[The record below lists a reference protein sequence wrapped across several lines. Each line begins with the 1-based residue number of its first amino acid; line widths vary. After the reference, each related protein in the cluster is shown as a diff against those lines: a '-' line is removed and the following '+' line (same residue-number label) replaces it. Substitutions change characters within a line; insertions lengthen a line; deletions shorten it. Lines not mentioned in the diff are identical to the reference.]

1 MSPKGTIATVS
12 TAELWEDNDFSDNEL
27 PSDEVKFSEVMDDS
41 QVLNDDFLLMEDG
54 LEIADDFAGLLDIN
68 TSSGF
73 DSSAQGYFNEILK
86 DQESLGKRSHQQ
98 TDSPPPEK
106 KQRKSISDETYSPK
120 SVVAIASVSSLS
132 SNPSL
137 SIKELEDKYKHALQ
151 HLALSMRRSEMTRNE
166 IIRQRREAEEK
177 ARLQAAA
184 QVNTVA
190 HAENFLTG
198 NTATLTIGLDQSR
211 RMLQSFMGQAKAQS
225 F

>member
-120 SVVAIASVSSLS
+120 SVVAIASASSLS